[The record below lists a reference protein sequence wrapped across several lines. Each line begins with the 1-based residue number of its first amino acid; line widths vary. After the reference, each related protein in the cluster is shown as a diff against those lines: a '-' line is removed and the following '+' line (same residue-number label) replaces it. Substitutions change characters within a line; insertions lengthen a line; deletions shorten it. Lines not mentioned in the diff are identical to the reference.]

1 MRLLIFFI
9 LFTLALSTEFFIEED
24 GEIGCDCACDIDKG
38 KLGRSTWHLLHE
50 IAEHVESDDTTE
62 PSFRVFMH
70 ALSMIYPCEEC
81 REHIKEYLSNRRVE
95 LSEKWVCEFHNEVN
109 ERLNKTIYE
118 C

>member
-9 LFTLALSTEFFIEED
+9 LFIFASSTEFFIEED
-24 GEIGCDCACDIDKG
+24 GKMGCDCACDIDKG

-50 IAEHVESDDTTE
+50 IAAHVEPDDTTE

-81 REHIKEYLSNRRVE
+81 RKHIKEYLSNRRVE
-95 LSEKWVCEFHNEVN
+95 LSEKWVCEFHNDVN
-109 ERLNKTIYE
+109 KRLNKSMYD

>member
-1 MRLLIFFI
+1 MRIILLLI
-9 LFTLALSTEFFIEED
+9 LLTSTYANEFFIQDEPQ
-24 GEIGCDCACDIDKG
+24 CDCACNIDKG

-81 REHIKEYLSNRRVE
+81 RKHIKEYLSNRRVE

>member
-1 MRLLIFFI
+1 MRFLLIV
-9 LFTLALSTEFFIEED
+9 ALLSFVYSTELFVEHD
-24 GEIGCDCACDIDKG
+24 GELGCNCACDKN

-50 IAEHVESDDTTE
+50 IAAHVEPDDTTD

-81 REHIKEYLSNRRVE
+81 REHLQEYLSNRRVE
-95 LSEKWVCEFHNEVN
+95 LSEKWVCDFHNDVN
-109 ERLNKTIYE
+109 KRLNKPIYI